1 MPDSATSTSEEP
13 RIRVAFPAASAAGE
27 VANVALVTLDRPAAL
42 NAIDFALLT
51 QLTEAVERLDADPE
65 CRAIVITGSER
76 AFAAGVDIRQ
86 LNEQS
91 PVTLAVADEFH
102 RWERLKR
109 VRTPLIAAVRGVALG
124 GGCALA
130 MLCDVIVAGDDAT
143 FGQPEIRLGLIPGA
157 GGSQRLTLAVG
168 KARAMDMILTGRTM
182 DAHEAA
188 AHGLVSRVVPT
199 EATLESALEIAR
211 TVAAMPPVAA
221 IAAKQAVNR
230 AFELPLEAGL
240 EAERQAFYLLF
251 ATDDMHEG
259 ATAFLEKRSPSWR
272 GR

>member
-1 MPDSATSTSEEP
+1 
-13 RIRVAFPAASAAGE
+13 
-27 VANVALVTLDRPAAL
+27 
-42 NAIDFALLT
+42 
-51 QLTEAVERLDADPE
+51 
-65 CRAIVITGSER
+65 
-76 AFAAGVDIRQ
+76 
-86 LNEQS
+86 
-91 PVTLAVADEFH
+91 
-102 RWERLKR
+102 
-109 VRTPLIAAVRGVALG
+109 
-124 GGCALA
+124 
-130 MLCDVIVAGDDAT
+130 
-143 FGQPEIRLGLIPGA
+143 
-157 GGSQRLTLAVG
+157 
-168 KARAMDMILTGRTM
+168 MDMVLTGRTM

-211 TVAAMPPVAA
+211 TVASMPPVAA

-251 ATDDMHEG
+251 ATEDMHEG

>member
-1 MPDSATSTSEEP
+1 VPDSAPSTSDEA
-13 RIRVAFPAASAAGE
+13 RIRVAFPAASATGE
-27 VANVALVTLDRPAAL
+27 LPNVGLVTLDRPKAL
-42 NAIDFALLT
+42 NAIDFALLA
-51 QLTEAVERLDADPE
+51 QLTDAVEGLDADPA
-65 CRAIVITGSER
+65 CRAIVIAGGER

-91 PVTLAVADEFH
+91 PVTLLVEDEFH
-102 RWERLKR
+102 RWDRLKR

-124 GGCALA
+124 GGCELA
-130 MLCDVIVAGDDAT
+130 MLCDLIVAGDDAT

-157 GGSQRLTLAVG
+157 GGSQRLTRAVG
-168 KARAMDMILTGRTM
+168 KARAMDMILTGRTI
-182 DAHEAA
+182 DAREAA
-188 AHGLVSRVVPT
+188 AHGLVSRVVPA
-199 EATLESALEIAR
+199 EATLESALQVAA

-221 IAAKQAVNR
+221 TAAKQAVNR

-251 ATDDMHEG
+251 ATEDMHEG
-259 ATAFLEKRSPSWR
+259 ATAFLEKRSPTWR